1 MCIWKTLH
9 IFNLDNGNHLIF
21 DLLRG
26 NNMSASISKN
36 MKMFCVSCQRFL
48 QRCNVRRFS
57 DGRGNES
64 TMKVLLIPWSLYN
77 CKTDGLSLKCVVELF
92 ELFCADYND
101 LILKI
106 NMVRKLTRYN
116 TKLLFG
122 GLNCGRVC
130 TCATTLTK
138 ISETFFIFTCPRFS
152 FTVHFD
158 DLKYIC

>member
-1 MCIWKTLH
+1 MGCH
-9 IFNLDNGNHLIF
+9 LDVQQTI
-21 DLLRG
+21 
-26 NNMSASISKN
+26 I
-36 MKMFCVSCQRFL
+36 
-48 QRCNVRRFS
+48 
-57 DGRGNES
+57 
-64 TMKVLLIPWSLYN
+64 
-77 CKTDGLSLKCVVELF
+77 VELF
-92 ELFCADYND
+92 DLFCADYND

-158 DLKYIC
+158 DLKYICQGNATKSNIRREIQVFFIDMSSLFPRKHAWIWGAGDEGHWLLVFNYEC

>member
-57 DGRGNES
+57 DGRGYES

-77 CKTDGLSLKCVVELF
+77 CKTDGLSLKCVVDYLSWILF
-92 ELFCADYND
+92 DLFCADYND

-116 TKLLFG
+116 TKLLYG

-158 DLKYIC
+158 D